1 MSKYP
6 LRIRKYNDVYIT
18 LRDNNTGRM
27 KKDEGNI
34 VEGFWGGKICFRTK
48 KALKWLY
55 KGLKDQSDDWDRL
68 VKMEYSAYVCFF

>member
-27 KKDEGNI
+27 KTDEGNI
-34 VEGFWGGKICFRTK
+34 VEGFQGGKICFRTEK
-48 KALKWLY
+48 TLKLLY
-55 KGLKDQSDDWDRL
+55 KCFKDQSDYWDQL